1 MWVGMKMYFVNRQ
14 KIEETVVCYETAL
27 RQSKEVTGDPV
38 TTALAMERIG
48 FLVIESVIDIGNSM
62 IDGFI
67 MRDPGSYEDIILI
80 LEDEKVIDGPLA
92 TSLKKLVA
100 LRTLIVRSFTE
111 SSMAEIRAVLETE
124 EAELRRFPEAIRRYI
139 ETELGPVSAFLPN
152 EE

>member
-1 MWVGMKMYFVNRQ
+1 MYFVNRQ

-100 LRTLIVRSFTE
+100 LRTLIVRSFTQ
-111 SSMAEIRAVLETE
+111 SSMAEIRAILETE

>member
-1 MWVGMKMYFVNRQ
+1 MKMYFVNRQ

-27 RQSKEVTGDPV
+27 RQSKEITGDPV

-100 LRTLIVRSFTE
+100 LRTLIVRSFTQ
-111 SSMAEIRAVLETE
+111 SSMAEIRAILETE

>member
-1 MWVGMKMYFVNRQ
+1 MYFVNRQ

-48 FLVIESVIDIGNSM
+48 FLIIESVIDIGNSM

-100 LRTLIVRSFTE
+100 LRTLIVRSFTQ

>member
-1 MWVGMKMYFVNRQ
+1 MYFVNRQ

-80 LEDEKVIDGPLA
+80 LEDEQVIDGPLA

-100 LRTLIVRSFTE
+100 LRTLIVRSFTQ
-111 SSMAEIRAVLETE
+111 SSMAEIRAILETE

>member
-1 MWVGMKMYFVNRQ
+1 MYFVNRQ

-27 RQSKEVTGDPV
+27 RQNKEITGDPV

-100 LRTLIVRSFTE
+100 LRTLIVRSFTQ
-111 SSMAEIRAVLETE
+111 SSMAEIRAILETE

>member
-1 MWVGMKMYFVNRQ
+1 MKMYFVNRQ

-80 LEDEKVIDGPLA
+80 LEDEKVIDEPLA

-100 LRTLIVRSFTE
+100 LRTLIVRSFTQ
-111 SSMAEIRAVLETE
+111 SSMAEIRAILETE

>member
-1 MWVGMKMYFVNRQ
+1 MKMYFVNRQ

-27 RQSKEVTGDPV
+27 RQSKEITGDPV

-92 TSLKKLVA
+92 TSLKKLVV
-100 LRTLIVRSFTE
+100 LRTLIVRSFTQ
-111 SSMAEIRAVLETE
+111 SSMAEIRAILETE

>member
-1 MWVGMKMYFVNRQ
+1 MYFVNRQ
-14 KIEETVVCYETAL
+14 KIEKTVVCYETAL

-100 LRTLIVRSFTE
+100 LRTLIVRSFTQ

>member
-1 MWVGMKMYFVNRQ
+1 MKMYFVNRQ

-27 RQSKEVTGDPV
+27 RQNKEITGDPV

-100 LRTLIVRSFTE
+100 LRTLIVRSFTQ
-111 SSMAEIRAVLETE
+111 SSMAEIRAILETE

>member
-1 MWVGMKMYFVNRQ
+1 MKMYFVNRQ

-100 LRTLIVRSFTE
+100 LRTLIVRSFTQ
-111 SSMAEIRAVLETE
+111 SSMAEIGAVLETE

>member
-1 MWVGMKMYFVNRQ
+1 MKMYFVNRQ

-100 LRTLIVRSFTE
+100 LRTLIVRSFTQ

-124 EAELRRFPEAIRRYI
+124 EAELRRFPKAIRRYI

>member
-1 MWVGMKMYFVNRQ
+1 MKMYFVNRQ

-100 LRTLIVRSFTE
+100 LRTLIVRSFTQ

>member
-1 MWVGMKMYFVNRQ
+1 MYFVNRQ

-111 SSMAEIRAVLETE
+111 SSMAEIRAVLEKE

>member
-1 MWVGMKMYFVNRQ
+1 MYFVNRQ

-27 RQSKEVTGDPV
+27 RQSKEITGDPV

-92 TSLKKLVA
+92 TSLKKLVV
-100 LRTLIVRSFTE
+100 LRTLIVRSFTQ
-111 SSMAEIRAVLETE
+111 SSMAEIRAILETE

>member
-1 MWVGMKMYFVNRQ
+1 MYFVNRQ

-100 LRTLIVRSFTE
+100 LRTLIVRSFTQ

-124 EAELRRFPEAIRRYI
+124 EAELCRFPEAIRRYI

>member
-1 MWVGMKMYFVNRQ
+1 MYFVNRQ

-80 LEDEKVIDGPLA
+80 LEDEKVIDEPLA

-100 LRTLIVRSFTE
+100 LRTLIVRSFTQ
-111 SSMAEIRAVLETE
+111 SSMAEIRAILETE

>member
-1 MWVGMKMYFVNRQ
+1 MKMYFVNRQ

-27 RQSKEVTGDPV
+27 RQSKEITGDPV

>member
-1 MWVGMKMYFVNRQ
+1 MYFVNRQ

-100 LRTLIVRSFTE
+100 LRTLIVRSFIQ
-111 SSMAEIRAVLETE
+111 SSMAEIRAILETE

>member
-1 MWVGMKMYFVNRQ
+1 MKMYFVNRQ

>member
-1 MWVGMKMYFVNRQ
+1 MYFVNRQ
-14 KIEETVVCYETAL
+14 KIEETVVCYEMAL

-100 LRTLIVRSFTE
+100 LRTLIVRSFTQ

>member
-1 MWVGMKMYFVNRQ
+1 MYFINRQ

-100 LRTLIVRSFTE
+100 LRTLIVRSFTQ

>member
-1 MWVGMKMYFVNRQ
+1 MKMYFVNRQ

-27 RQSKEVTGDPV
+27 RQNKEITGDPV

-48 FLVIESVIDIGNSM
+48 SLVIESVIDIGNSM

-100 LRTLIVRSFTE
+100 LRTLIVRSFTQ
-111 SSMAEIRAVLETE
+111 SSMAEIRAILETE

>member
-1 MWVGMKMYFVNRQ
+1 MKMYFVNRQ

-100 LRTLIVRSFTE
+100 LRTLIVRSFTQ

-152 EE
+152 EK

>member
-1 MWVGMKMYFVNRQ
+1 MYFVNRQ

-38 TTALAMERIG
+38 TTALAIERIG

-100 LRTLIVRSFTE
+100 LRTLIVRSFTQ

>member
-1 MWVGMKMYFVNRQ
+1 MYFVNRQ

-27 RQSKEVTGDPV
+27 RQSKEVAGDPV

-100 LRTLIVRSFTE
+100 LRTLIVRSFTQ

>member
-1 MWVGMKMYFVNRQ
+1 MYFVNRQ

-38 TTALAMERIG
+38 TTALAIERIG

>member
-1 MWVGMKMYFVNRQ
+1 MYFVNRQ

-92 TSLKKLVA
+92 TSLKKLVV
-100 LRTLIVRSFTE
+100 LRTLIVRSFTQ
-111 SSMAEIRAVLETE
+111 SSMAEIRAILETE

>member
-1 MWVGMKMYFVNRQ
+1 MKMYFVNRQ

-100 LRTLIVRSFTE
+100 LRTLIVRSFTQ
-111 SSMAEIRAVLETE
+111 SSMAEIGAILETE

>member
-1 MWVGMKMYFVNRQ
+1 MYFVNRQ
-14 KIEETVVCYETAL
+14 KIEETVVCYETVL

-100 LRTLIVRSFTE
+100 LRTLIVRSFTQ

>member
-1 MWVGMKMYFVNRQ
+1 MYFVNRQ

-100 LRTLIVRSFTE
+100 LRTLIVRSFTQ

>member
-1 MWVGMKMYFVNRQ
+1 MYFVNRQ

-27 RQSKEVTGDPV
+27 RQSKEITGDPV

-100 LRTLIVRSFTE
+100 LRTLIVRSFTQ
-111 SSMAEIRAVLETE
+111 SSMAEIRAILETE

>member
-1 MWVGMKMYFVNRQ
+1 MYFVNRQ

>member
-1 MWVGMKMYFVNRQ
+1 MYFVNRQ

-100 LRTLIVRSFTE
+100 LRTLIVRSFTQ
-111 SSMAEIRAVLETE
+111 SSMAEIGAVLETE

>member
-1 MWVGMKMYFVNRQ
+1 MYFVNRQ

-100 LRTLIVRSFTE
+100 LRTLIVRSFTQ
-111 SSMAEIRAVLETE
+111 SSIAEIRAVLETE

>member
-1 MWVGMKMYFVNRQ
+1 MYFVNRQ
-14 KIEETVVCYETAL
+14 KIEETVTCYETAL

-80 LEDEKVIDGPLA
+80 LEDEQVIDGPLA

>member
-1 MWVGMKMYFVNRQ
+1 MYFVNRQ

-27 RQSKEVTGDPV
+27 RQSKEVTGEPV

-100 LRTLIVRSFTE
+100 LRTLIVRSFTQ

>member
-1 MWVGMKMYFVNRQ
+1 MYFVNRQ

-62 IDGFI
+62 IDGFN

-100 LRTLIVRSFTE
+100 LRTLIVRSFTQ

>member
-1 MWVGMKMYFVNRQ
+1 Q

>member
-1 MWVGMKMYFVNRQ
+1 RQ

-100 LRTLIVRSFTE
+100 LRTWIVRSFTQ